1 MGFAQAGRFV
11 CGCIVPDSVLQTA
24 LQHKGAECGFAAIIC
39 LLPSCPAAP
48 TPCKACCLTA
58 RPPPP
63 PPPPSADDYRQ
74 EQLDYFSKTAAWT
87 DVHPSQVVGSAAC
100 FKAYDLHTVTLEELK
115 APLKVG
121 AGAGRGG
128 AGVDGD
134 ELLRRG
140 VQGCGFHCI
149 CCCCNG
155 CRHQSNQQ
163 ALNSLHSCSASP
175 ALPQASFQMRVL
187 EDGPVDA
194 FCGWFDTQFKGSA
207 ENATTTEVTLS
218 TAPDPT
224 GATHWGQQVRLQL
237 GGKAPLSMGRHCA
250 GPCMQSCASGADTA
264 LSHAAACCAHCT
276 HPLLVH
282 RTATALT
289 TCHPIGASCR
299 SRSSCTRPSSARRA
313 TCCPATLRWCGART
327 TSG

>member
-1 MGFAQAGRFV
+1 MDGCAPQPGGGLCRLLQGVRPAHGDAGGAQGAAQGGGRGRAGW
-11 CGCIVPDSVLQTA
+11 CWGGCRRV
-24 LQHKGAECGFAAIIC
+24 AA
-39 LLPSCPAAP
+39 
-48 TPCKACCLTA
+48 
-58 RPPPP
+58 
-63 PPPPSADDYRQ
+63 
-74 EQLDYFSKTAAWT
+74 
-87 DVHPSQVVGSAAC
+87 
-100 FKAYDLHTVTLEELK
+100 
-115 APLKVG
+115 
-121 AGAGRGG
+121 RGG
-128 AGVDGD
+128 AGLW
-134 ELLRRG
+134 LL
-140 VQGCGFHCI
+140 HCI
-149 CCCCNG
+149 CCCCNS

-163 ALNSLHSCSASP
+163 ALDSLRSCSASP

-207 ENATTTEVTLS
+207 QNATTTEVTLS

-237 GGKAPLSMGRHCA
+237 GGEAPLSMGRNCA

-276 HPLLVH
+276 RALLVH
-282 RTATALT
+282 RTATGLT
-289 TCHPIGASCR
+289 TCHTFGAPCR
-299 SRSSCTRPSSARRA
+299 SRSSCTRPLSARRA